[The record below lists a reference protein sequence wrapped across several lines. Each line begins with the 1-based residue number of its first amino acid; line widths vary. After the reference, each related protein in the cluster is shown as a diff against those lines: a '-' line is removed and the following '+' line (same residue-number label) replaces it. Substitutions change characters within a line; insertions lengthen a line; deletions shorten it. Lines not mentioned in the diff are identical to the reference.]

1 MHKTKKIK
9 TIIVEKFKYDDY
21 CITVEPSLLLK
32 LLEFAYDDAKSDEQL
47 HSIVARASMLSHG
60 DDCLE
65 MEDYH
70 KIIAEPVVI
79 EARDKFRSILNG
91 MMSHTRICIEED
103 EEHH

>member
-9 TIIVEKFKYDDY
+9 TIIVEKFKYDDDDY
-21 CITVEPSLLLK
+21 GITVEPSLLLK

-79 EARDKFRSILNG
+79 EAPVEVV
-91 MMSHTRICIEED
+91 EETT
-103 EEHH
+103 ESTEATPA